1 MIICSS
7 FIFCRN
13 RRKNSKNDCADE
25 QGDNDDRDGGVHIV
39 DIVAVNAARDTRN
52 QQQYAPQCTRND
64 IAI

>member
-1 MIICSS
+1 MIICSP

-39 DIVAVNAARDTRN
+39 DIVTVNTARDTRN
-52 QQQYAPQCTRND
+52 
-64 IAI
+64 